1 MDALKKEP
9 LTRETASETDE
20 NDSLWPHERFFSSLV
35 FATVAHSALSAW
47 QTRCSLTE
55 SGLCW
60 RLWEISFLRET
71 QVTGSNTIVGMVSR
85 LINISPLNDPPEVR
99 LTRTEVGFTEGSEL
113 VLIDPNMV
121 LYDADSLE
129 LVSVTVQI
137 TDGYEQGEVGDSLE
151 CTQTPSL
158 LTDDRCG
165 V

>member
-1 MDALKKEP
+1 M
-9 LTRETASETDE
+9 
-20 NDSLWPHERFFSSLV
+20 
-35 FATVAHSALSAW
+35 
-47 QTRCSLTE
+47 
-55 SGLCW
+55 
-60 RLWEISFLRET
+60 
-71 QVTGSNTIVGMVSR
+71 GMVSR

-137 TDGYEQGEVGDSLE
+137 TDGYEQGEFGDSLE

-165 V
+165 NVTHTLSRFTSRPISRSCTPTIQR